1 MNFFLYLR
9 AQKFCFF
16 LIIIFYFLFTT
27 WIISKSI
34 YCIDKNGCFLSY
46 CDFGMLQKTEK
57 LRFDENKCLKIQN
70 ISLN

>member
-16 LIIIFYFLFTT
+16 LIAIFYFLFVT
-27 WIISKSI
+27 WIISQSI

-46 CDFGMLQKTEK
+46 CKFDWLDKIEK
-57 LRFDENKCLKIQN
+57 DRFDENKCLKIQN